1 MNEDITLTDL
11 ESAINFWRQQSPS
24 VADEMRL
31 CPEASSLATPYA
43 FMILKKRQ
51 SLAVADLD
59 PTAQAAIEYWR
70 AKRASL

>member
-24 VADEMRL
+24 VGDELRL

-70 AKRASL
+70 ANRASL

>member
-24 VADEMRL
+24 VGDEMRL
-31 CPEASSLATPYA
+31 CPEAAALATPYA

-51 SLAVADLD
+51 SLVVSDLD
-59 PTAQAAIEYWR
+59 LTAQAAIDHWR
-70 AKRASL
+70 NKRANL

>member
-24 VADEMRL
+24 VGDEMRL
-31 CPEASSLATPYA
+31 CPEAYSLATPYA